1 MMNAVRQIIEGFLR
15 WIDSVAMTIVTTA
28 GRFASRQVV
37 QLTERERGT
46 FALKA
51 SGRREAS
58 TLPEERVEITD
69 GQVYSSAPQKIAAML
84 HGSRAELVL
93 QSNRFLFR
101 PLELPKRAGE
111 FLDGIVRSQIDRLTP
126 WNANE
131 VVFGLAKPEET
142 GADRMVVTVAATAR
156 AVVAPFLE
164 ALTRLGVKSIEV
176 STLLPGPE
184 GVAVKILDEKGESA
198 LDAQR
203 VRSVLMALLL
213 VTGLGTAA
221 ATVSAAVID
230 AKLEK
235 RQDELARQIA
245 NRRATMLGGR
255 EGSLDAATA
264 ALRNL
269 ERRKHESPSSVI
281 VLEQLSQVL
290 PDHTYVTELRIE
302 GDKLRLIGITRDAPS
317 LIGLIEQT
325 QHFSHAT
332 FFAPT
337 TRSPGEAG
345 ERFHIEAR
353 IEPSFIARS

>member
-1 MMNAVRQIIEGFLR
+1 MNAVQQIIDGFMR
-15 WIDSVAMTIVTTA
+15 WIDSVAVTILATA

-37 QLTERERGT
+37 QLIERERGT
-46 FALKA
+46 FTLKA
-51 SGRREAS
+51 SGRRETS
-58 TLPEERVEITD
+58 KPGDENVEITD
-69 GQVYSSAPQKIAAML
+69 GEVFSSAPQKVAAML

-93 QSNRFLFR
+93 QSDRFLFR

-142 GADRMVVTVAATAR
+142 GPDRMVVTVAATAR
-156 AVVAPFLE
+156 AVVAPFLQ
-164 ALTRLGVKSIEV
+164 ALTRLGAKSIEV
-176 STLLPGPE
+176 STLLPGAE
-184 GVAVKILDEKGESA
+184 GLAVKILEEKGQSA

-203 VRSVLMALLL
+203 VRSVLLALLL

-235 RQDELARQIA
+235 RQDQLARQIA
-245 NRRATMLGGR
+245 SRRAAMLGGR
-255 EGSLDAATA
+255 EGSLDAVTA

-269 ERRKHESPSSVI
+269 ERRKHEGPSSVM
-281 VLEQLSQVL
+281 VLEELSQVL

-302 GDKLRLIGITRDAPS
+302 ADKLRLIGITHDAPS

-337 TRSPGEAG
+337 THSPGEAG

-353 IEPSFIARS
+353 IEPSFTPRS

>member
-1 MMNAVRQIIEGFLR
+1 MMSAVRQLIDGFLR
-15 WIDSVAMTIVTTA
+15 WIDCVAVTIVAAA

-37 QLTERERGT
+37 QLIERERGT
-46 FALKA
+46 FTLRA
-51 SGRREAS
+51 SGRREKS
-58 TLPEERVEITD
+58 KLPDEKVEITE
-69 GQVYSSAPQKIAAML
+69 GEVFASAPQKIAAML
-84 HGSRAELVL
+84 NGSCAELVL
-93 QSNRFLFR
+93 QSDRFLFR

-213 VTGLGTAA
+213 
-221 ATVSAAVID
+221 
-230 AKLEK
+230 
-235 RQDELARQIA
+235 
-245 NRRATMLGGR
+245 
-255 EGSLDAATA
+255 
-264 ALRNL
+264 
-269 ERRKHESPSSVI
+269 
-281 VLEQLSQVL
+281 
-290 PDHTYVTELRIE
+290 
-302 GDKLRLIGITRDAPS
+302 
-317 LIGLIEQT
+317 
-325 QHFSHAT
+325 
-332 FFAPT
+332 
-337 TRSPGEAG
+337 
-345 ERFHIEAR
+345 
-353 IEPSFIARS
+353 